1 MIPFPSRSFAVA
13 AAFVALAGVAQAQ
26 TATINKARAFLGSEA
41 ALDAVK
47 TVHYKGTVVSINPA
61 DPSKETKA
69 AIDIVFQK
77 PDQQRIT
84 ITTDKTVDITGLNGY
99 DGWQRVQEVLN
110 PSKWTQ
116 QLAKPDQI
124 KRLRANTWENVS
136 FFRGIEKQGGR
147 LEALG
152 PVTIDGIACQKVAFV
167 YAPNLVFIRYFDE
180 ATGKLV
186 LTETE
191 TGNTIREEG
200 EQTVN
205 GIRFPRKIINK
216 AKTAAGKES
225 VITINFDE
233 IKLNETFPAST
244 FNVPSFEPKK

>member
-1 MIPFPSRSFAVA
+1 MIPFAPRHLAVA
-13 AAFVALAGVAQAQ
+13 AAFLALAGIVHAQ
-26 TATINKARAFLGSEA
+26 TATITKARAFLGSEA

-47 TVHYKGTVVSINPA
+47 TVHFKGTVVSSSVA
-61 DPSKETKA
+61 DPSKESKGD
-69 AIDIVFQK
+69 IDIIFQK
-77 PDQQRIT
+77 PDQQRVT

-116 QLAKPDQI
+116 QLARPDQI

-147 LEALG
+147 LEAMG
-152 PVTIDGIACQKVAFV
+152 PATMDGIACQKIAFV
-167 YAPNLVFIRYFDE
+167 YAPNLIFIRYFDE
-180 ATGKLV
+180 ATGKLI

-200 EQTVN
+200 EQIVN
-205 GIRFPRKIINK
+205 GVRFPKKIINK
-216 AKTAAGKES
+216 TKTPSGKETI
-225 VITINFDE
+225 VTINFDE
-233 IKLNETFPAST
+233 VKINESFPASL
-244 FNVPSFEPKK
+244 FSVPSFEPKK